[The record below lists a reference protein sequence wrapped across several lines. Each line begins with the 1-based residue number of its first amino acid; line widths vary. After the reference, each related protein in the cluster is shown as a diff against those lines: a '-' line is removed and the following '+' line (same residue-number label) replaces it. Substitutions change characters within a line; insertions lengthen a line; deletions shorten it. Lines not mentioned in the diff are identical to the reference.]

1 MAGRHTFQQQSTT
14 MKQAILVILALSAG
28 HLCQA
33 QTWNE
38 NFENQPANVRYGSS
52 NPTRIAY
59 NAVRNFAVANVDY
72 SNTRG
77 DFHAI
82 DASGRAHTI
91 GAYVG
96 GLRRLGKIDV
106 QGHLSYQ
113 NRQDNDQ
120 SWNSTLWL
128 LPDNPFILCDS
139 VVGDATTEQ
148 FDMRAAAAYQVA
160 DRWNIALE
168 LGLRTGSRADQTDPR
183 PRSVTSMLPVTVGA
197 DYRLTDSWNVG
208 LATGVQ
214 FYNQIIEY
222 TKGGTLT
229 GVSHRYFVMKGMGDY
244 VKRASGDEPGYK
256 RDYKGTSYHV
266 ALSACWQPADGH
278 LANFIEASLASNNQN
293 ATDGGTYYS
302 FKAGDYTETVASLQ
316 ERLSW
321 RPASHTLHH
330 FIVAAS
336 FGSGKGTWFDQK
348 RELDLEH
355 GGLVFYRELNKSAIH
370 KSQRLTASLKY
381 QLDLLRNDGRRDL
394 SVTASAA
401 LNSMT
406 RKHFLGETTPKQ
418 ETQTLNLQLQAE
430 KMIYINKVSLLAQ
443 VGGGYQMPQKQH
455 YASGT
460 VYSGEDNIDAAYT
473 RRLFEYE
480 TAKCWNVGALVDASL
495 PVSQKL
501 TAGAYAGLNYR
512 AYSGKNEYWQ
522 GYDGTHLTAIQAGL
536 YVKF

>member
-1 MAGRHTFQQQSTT
+1 

-28 HLCQA
+28 PLCQA

-59 NAVRNFAVANVDY
+59 NAVRDFAVANVDY

-82 DASGRAHTI
+82 DASGRAHTL

-96 GLRRLGKIDV
+96 GLRRLGKFDV

-148 FDMRAAAAYQVA
+148 FDLHVAAAYQVA

-168 LGLRTGSRADQTDPR
+168 SGLRTGSRADQTDPR
-183 PRSVTSMLPVTVGA
+183 PRSVTSMLPVTAGA

-208 LATGVQ
+208 LAAGVQ

-222 TKGGTLT
+222 TKGGTLI
-229 GVSHRYFVMKGMGDY
+229 GASHRYFVMKGMGDY

-256 RDYKGTSYHV
+256 RDYKGTSYHA

-278 LANFIEASLASNNQN
+278 LANFIEARFASNNQD
-293 ATDGGTYYS
+293 ATDGGISYS
-302 FKAGDYTETVASLQ
+302 FKAGDYTETVASVQ
-316 ERLSW
+316 ERLLW
-321 RPASHTLHH
+321 RPDNQTLHNL
-330 FIVAAS
+330 IITAS
-336 FGSGKGTWFDQK
+336 LANGKGTWFDQK

-355 GGLVFYRELNKSAIH
+355 GGVVFYRELNKSAIH
-370 KSQRLTASLKY
+370 KSNRLMASLQY
-381 QLDLLRNDGRRDL
+381 QLDLLRSDGRRDL
-394 SVTASAA
+394 SVTAQATM
-401 LNSMT
+401 NSMT

-418 ETQTLNLQLQAE
+418 ETQTFNLQLQAG
-430 KMIYINKVSLLAQ
+430 KNIYINKVSLLAQ
-443 VGGGYQMPQKQH
+443 LGGGYQMPNKQT
-455 YASGT
+455 YASGSIYT
-460 VYSGEDNIDAAYT
+460 DEDNIDATYT

-480 TAKCWNVGALVDASL
+480 SAKCWNVQALVDASL
-495 PVSQKL
+495 SVGRKL
-501 TAGAYAGLNYR
+501 TAGAYADVSYR
-512 AYSGKNEYWQ
+512 AYVGKNEYWQ
-522 GYDGTHLTAIQAGL
+522 GYDGTHLTTVNAGL
-536 YVKF
+536 YIKF